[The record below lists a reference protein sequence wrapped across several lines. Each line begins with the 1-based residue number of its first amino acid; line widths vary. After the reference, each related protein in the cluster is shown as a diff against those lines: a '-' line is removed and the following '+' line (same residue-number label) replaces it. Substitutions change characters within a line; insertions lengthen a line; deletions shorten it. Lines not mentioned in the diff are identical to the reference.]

1 MVYSIQHL
9 NIVPVLVVENSHAP
23 LLSLALAAHG
33 TRDINFALLLLAAHG
48 TLLYMILIL
57 R

>member
-23 LLSLALAAHG
+23 LLSFAAHG
-33 TRDINFALLLLAAHG
+33 TRDINFALLLLDAHG

>member
-1 MVYSIQHL
+1 MVCSIQHL
-9 NIVPVLVVENSHAP
+9 NIVPVVVVENSLAP
-23 LLSLALAAHG
+23 LLSLAAHG

-48 TLLYMILIL
+48 NLLYMILIL